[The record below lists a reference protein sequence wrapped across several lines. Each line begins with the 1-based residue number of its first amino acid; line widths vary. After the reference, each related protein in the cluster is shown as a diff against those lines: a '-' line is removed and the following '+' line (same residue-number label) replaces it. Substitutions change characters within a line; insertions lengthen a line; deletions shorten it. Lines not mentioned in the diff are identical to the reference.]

1 MNIEDFAKMRE
12 KYVLNASEV
21 RQNNYERIFVN
32 MLSGMF
38 DITDSTGNKL
48 PFSQHEL
55 MLNIAYNGICGI
67 YKDGENFVLTHGKYY
82 GVPKPSEEFPP
93 RYIGVRPNFQIDTDT
108 NDKNLVIAYCF
119 PDRLP
124 DFNIYWFSEQLTEV
138 DKSLYNNLIFSRIAP
153 IAVIGREN
161 EREAYIDCVEKMVAG
176 ELINSITSV
185 TNPIDGTPA
194 DIIKTID
201 ITDGKYSEKIQYLSR
216 YHEDLIRRIAMLYG
230 HSMATTSKSAN
241 LLKDEVNSTE
251 TVSKIYPEIMLGCM
265 NEWLSEFN
273 EKFGYTYSATFS
285 KPWEHL
291 NEPAKIEE
299 ETKEEKESTE
309 ETENSEETESEV
321 EENV

>member
-1 MNIEDFAKMRE
+1 MNIEEFAEMRE

-38 DITDSTGNKL
+38 DIIDSNGNNL
-48 PFSQHEL
+48 PFSKHEL

-93 RYIGVRPNFQIDTDT
+93 RYIGVRPDWQIDTSTD
-108 NDKNLVIAYCF
+108 DPNLVIAYCY
-119 PDRLP
+119 PDRQP

-251 TVSKIYPEIMLGCM
+251 TVSRIYPTIMLSCM

-273 EKFGYTYSATFS
+273 EKFGYNYKVEFS
-285 KPWEHL
+285 EPWEHL
-291 NEPAKIEE
+291 NAPAETPQE
-299 ETKEEKESTE
+299 ETQEETTE
-309 ETENSEETESEV
+309 ENTETEKEV

>member
-1 MNIEDFAKMRE
+1 MNLEEFTSLRE
-12 KYVLNASEV
+12 KYVLSASET

-38 DITDSTGNKL
+38 EIKDDSENPL
-48 PFSQHEL
+48 PFSKHEL
-55 MLNIAYNGICGI
+55 MLYLAYNGICGI

-93 RYIGVRPNFQIDTDT
+93 RYIGVRPDWQIDTSTD
-108 NDKNLVIAYCF
+108 DPNLVIAYCY
-119 PDRLP
+119 PDRQP
-124 DFNIYWFSEQLTEV
+124 DFNVYWFSEQLTEV

-251 TVSKIYPEIMLGCM
+251 TVSKIYPTIMLNCM

-273 EKFGYTYSATFS
+273 EKFGYTYKAEFS

-291 NEPAKIEE
+291 NTPAEAPQE
-299 ETKEEKESTE
+299 ETTEEKPE
-309 ETENSEETESEV
+309 ENTENESEG